1 MSLAPASPISFDPR
15 SRCLTSWFVDRD
27 SATQKV
33 PSAVTLFPDTIS
45 FLRVVFSFRALA
57 SHLMPP
63 SPIPLFPRSSS
74 SRPSSAFAKALAPS
88 GPIELHAKSSSRTHG
103 ASLAASSPSDNLA
116 ARTAAFSASLRL
128 CAPTAEIPLKPNRSA
143 LRQCGSYLASS
154 RRPAGETKLLCPL
167 IKGPLVF
174 ALSLAASV
182 IALAIAFAPES
193 PIPLCRRF
201 NSSSA

>member
-1 MSLAPASPISFDPR
+1 MSLAPASPISFDPK
-15 SRCLTSWFVDRD
+15 SRCLRSWFVDRD

-63 SPIPLFPRSSS
+63 SPMPLLPRSSS

-88 GPIELHAKSSSRTHG
+88 GPIELQAKSSSRTHG
-103 ASLAASSPSDNLA
+103 ASFAASSPSDNRA

-154 RRPAGETKLLCPL
+154 RRPGDTKLLCPL
-167 IKGPLVF
+167 IKGLLVF

-182 IALAIAFAPES
+182 IALAIALAPES